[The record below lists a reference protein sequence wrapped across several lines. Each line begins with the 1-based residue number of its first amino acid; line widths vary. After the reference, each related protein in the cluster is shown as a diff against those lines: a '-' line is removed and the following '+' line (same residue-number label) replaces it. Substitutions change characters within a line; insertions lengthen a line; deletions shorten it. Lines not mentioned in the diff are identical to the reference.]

1 MELVLYEN
9 TSGNFDPGVGS
20 NFLASFPVTV
30 QSLDQWDTFTLPTPV
45 RYNGPGDVVVGV
57 IALELPGTSYW
68 PAAQDQNVSQQ
79 RSWVGAWLSSPP
91 PVPPTIPADDLWGL
105 IDNFGFVGN
114 WLVRASGDTVPV
126 GGNSQVIDVTFDASQ
141 VTQPGT
147 YTGQVKAKTNDPVGK
162 TYTVDVTM
170 NVNAPA
176 NWGQLQGTVTGLGY
190 CDANPAPLKD
200 ALVSIEGGLSVKTDA
215 NGYYLLWLEE
225 GTYNV
230 TVTARMVIPL
240 VLPQ

>member
-1 MELVLYEN
+1 MDRETLLWVL
-9 TSGNFDPGVGS
+9 SHS
-20 NFLASFPVTV
+20 K
-30 QSLDQWDTFTLPTPV
+30 SLD
-45 RYNGPGDVVVGV
+45 
-57 IALELPGTSYW
+57 
-68 PAAQDQNVSQQ
+68 PATCLQRLIKCIQQ
-79 RSWVGAWLSSPP
+79 RSWVVHGLSTPP
-91 PVPPTIPADDLWGL
+91 APTIPADGLWGI
-105 IDNFGFVGN
+105 IDDFGFAGN

-190 CDANPAPLKD
+190 CDADPAPLKG
-200 ALVSIEGGLSVKTDA
+200 AVVAIEGGLTIETDE
-215 NGYYLLWLEE
+215 NGYYLLWLQE
-225 GTYNV
+225 GFYNV
-230 TVTARMVIPL
+230 TVTADGHEVGTATVE
-240 VLPQ
+240 VLPGGQVVTQDFDLRWLQPCLSETLPASKLPLIWGRSLLSN